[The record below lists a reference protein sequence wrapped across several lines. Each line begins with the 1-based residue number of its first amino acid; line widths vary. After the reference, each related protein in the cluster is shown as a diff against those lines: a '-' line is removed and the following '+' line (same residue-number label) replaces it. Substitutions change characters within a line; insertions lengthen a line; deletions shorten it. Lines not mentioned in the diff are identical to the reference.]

1 MIAAVPVTKDS
12 IRDFLNTP
20 WPPQLMYV
28 SGNNKIIKTEV
39 ELERYRNQLLGNSYG
54 VKNAVAENLDL
65 ANEAIS
71 NIGQAFDIA
80 KEFQRNTD
88 IMIGFLDRN
97 RIFSTSDKKEYLE
110 KLSELMLSIMSL
122 ADNDLKYIRGLI
134 PEEAELLLAPEVR
147 SPHGVLVRRPI
158 DRPRVGSSFIQPYI
172 PIGNSIISGDP
183 GYGNLESTNQIVD
196 AVAEIVPRS
205 QIVEVEAEQIQ
216 PRRFFSFFNLGRG
229 KTARKRK
236 HKTLRKKN
244 LKTNR
249 KNKK

>member
-1 MIAAVPVTKDS
+1 MIAAVPVTEDS

-28 SGNNKIIKTEV
+28 SGNNKIIRTRE
-39 ELERYRNQLLGNSYG
+39 ELDRYRIQLFGNSDG
-54 VKNAVAENLDL
+54 VKITVAENLDL
-65 ANEAIS
+65 ANGAIS
-71 NIGQAFDIA
+71 NIRQAFDIA
-80 KEFQRNTD
+80 KEFQRNTN
-88 IMIGFLDRN
+88 IMIDFLDRN
-97 RIFSTSDKKEYLE
+97 RRFRPSKKKGYLE
-110 KLSELMLSIMSL
+110 KLSELMLVIMSV
-122 ADNDLKYIRGLI
+122 ADNDLKFIRGLI

-216 PRRFFSFFNLGRG
+216 PRRFFNLGRG
-229 KTARKRK
+229 KTTRKRK